1 MVLNHAFSQ
10 SIRLSRRSVMNIP
23 NINSASGSRISFTT
37 SSILRDQNAKPS
49 VGSTPSESAAE
60 RMQREEESA
69 RTHFG
74 FRDVAEEDKAGLG
87 KWAGSSE
94 LAVRCMRY

>member
-1 MVLNHAFSQ
+1 MVLNHAISQ
-10 SIRLSRRSVMNIP
+10 SIRLSRRSAMNIP
-23 NINSASGSRISFTT
+23 SVCTASGSRIPFST
-37 SSILRDQNAKPS
+37 SSKLREQNGKPS
-49 VGSTPSESAAE
+49 VTSTLSESATE

-87 KWAGSSE
+87 K
-94 LAVRCMRY
+94 